1 MAQPQQYA
9 SAVASPGTL
18 AAAVAAVFGAGAR
31 ETLRAIDRC
40 DGCGARAYVR
50 AQTATG
56 FELLFCAHHFHV
68 SELALI
74 AQGVAV
80 IDDERSF
87 LSPHKRSYRD
97 LCATAR
103 QALRDAFRAECGDIR
118 GQKVVRDD
126 VTAYVAGK
134 LVALGFGPGLAYAG
148 CQLGPGLTGR
158 VLVHAQFTAAGLHP
172 ATGEAF
178 AGTAV
183 PPELRADLEPLGAT
197 LVIGENSDNRV
208 VVHWAEE
215 IDPAV
220 PAGYARRMARDRYE
234 YEARTFVADLIK
246 DFNAKVQTIWAYYAG
261 DDYADGALAE
271 YVATTA
277 P

>member
-9 SAVASPGTL
+9 STVASPGTL
-18 AAAVAAVFGAGAR
+18 AAAVAAAFGAGAK
-31 ETLRAIDRC
+31 ETLRAVDRC

-50 AQTATG
+50 ARTATG
-56 FELLFCAHHFHV
+56 LDLLFCAHHFRTH
-68 SELALI
+68 ELALVT
-74 AQGVAV
+74 QGVTV
-80 IDDERSF
+80 TVDESAF
-87 LSPHKRSYRD
+87 LTPHKRSYRD
-97 LCATAR
+97 LGAAAR
-103 QALRDAFRAECGDIR
+103 QALREAFRAECGDIR
-118 GQKVVRDD
+118 SQRVVRDD

-134 LVALGFGPGLAYAG
+134 LAALGFGPGPAFVG
-148 CQLGPGLTGR
+148 CQNGPGLSGR
-158 VLVHAQFTAAGLHP
+158 VLVHVQFTTAGLHP
-172 ATGEAF
+172 AVGEAL

-197 LVIGENSDNRV
+197 LVIGENSDNKV

-220 PAGYARRMARDRYE
+220 PAGNSRRMARDRYE

-261 DDYADGALAE
+261 DDYTDGALAE
-271 YVATTA
+271 YVATTT
-277 P
+277 